1 MNCTG
6 LTFPP
11 CTKLVAIFQIMA
23 ENSFFSSS
31 VRGLILTTAEVSF
44 SVVSSVSGGGKFLD
58 THIVISLL
66 VFVLSKYHRDKIDI
80 LMAKV
85 HKINETSKRK
95 AKYFLSLA

>member
-1 MNCTG
+1 MRLLMNPR
-6 LTFPP
+6 FPQFRF
-11 CTKLVAIFQIMA
+11 V
-23 ENSFFSSS
+23 
-31 VRGLILTTAEVSF
+31 
-44 SVVSSVSGGGKFLD
+44 GGKFLD

>member
-1 MNCTG
+1 MENIEIKCIDSIIDAVCYSPILNCG
-6 LTFPP
+6 GVNF
-11 CTKLVAIFQIMA
+11 
-23 ENSFFSSS
+23 
-31 VRGLILTTAEVSF
+31 LILISLF
-44 SVVSSVSGGGKFLD
+44 
-58 THIVISLL
+58 SLL

>member
-1 MNCTG
+1 MEYIRKKCIDSIIDAVCYSPIFNC
-6 LTFPP
+6 
-11 CTKLVAIFQIMA
+11 
-23 ENSFFSSS
+23 
-31 VRGLILTTAEVSF
+31 
-44 SVVSSVSGGGKFLD
+44 GGGKFLD
-58 THIVISLL
+58 THIVISFL

>member
-1 MNCTG
+1 MENIEIKCIDSIIDAVCYSPNLNC
-6 LTFPP
+6 
-11 CTKLVAIFQIMA
+11 
-23 ENSFFSSS
+23 
-31 VRGLILTTAEVSF
+31 
-44 SVVSSVSGGGKFLD
+44 GGGKFLD

-85 HKINETSKRK
+85 HKINETSKRR

>member
-1 MNCTG
+1 MRLLMNPR
-6 LTFPP
+6 FPQFRF
-11 CTKLVAIFQIMA
+11 V
-23 ENSFFSSS
+23 
-31 VRGLILTTAEVSF
+31 
-44 SVVSSVSGGGKFLD
+44 GGGKFLD

>member
-1 MNCTG
+1 MENIEIKCTNSIIDAVCYSPILNC
-6 LTFPP
+6 
-11 CTKLVAIFQIMA
+11 
-23 ENSFFSSS
+23 
-31 VRGLILTTAEVSF
+31 
-44 SVVSSVSGGGKFLD
+44 GGGKFLD